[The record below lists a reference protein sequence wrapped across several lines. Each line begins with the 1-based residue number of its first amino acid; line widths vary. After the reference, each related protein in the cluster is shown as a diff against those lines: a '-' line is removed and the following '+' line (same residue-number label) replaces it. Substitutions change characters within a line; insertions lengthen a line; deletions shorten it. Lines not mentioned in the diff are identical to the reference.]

1 MNSLPEILS
10 VPGHGVI
17 LKVTRY
23 QNPGKDNIILLHG
36 GPGVSDEMTELAEWL
51 SHHFQ
56 VINFEQRGTGTDQKE
71 TSFTMDDYIAD
82 INHLADY
89 FGILRFHLFGHS
101 WGGLY
106 AQLYASQYP
115 EKLLSLFLCSPAS
128 GTGNQWQE
136 TESEIFRYNYNRSTL
151 WEWLGMAVNTVLGSM
166 GNKQAYSRLFRQI
179 IINYHK
185 GYNVEPPDKEKL
197 ARISS
202 VSGFKTR
209 KEIRKAKP
217 LPDKVNLSCPV
228 IITFG
233 EFDAYGKSKHYVTER
248 FPYANSAIIPDCGHT
263 PWKHNLEGFE
273 KVLGAFYLSIHNES

>member
-10 VPGHGVI
+10 VPGNGI
-17 LKVTRY
+17 TLKVTRY
-23 QNPGKDNIILLHG
+23 QNPEKDNIILLHG
-36 GPGVSDEMTELAEWL
+36 GPGVPDEMTELAEWL

-56 VINFEQRGTGTDQKE
+56 VINFEQRGIGTDQKE
-71 TSFTMDDYIAD
+71 TGFTMEDYIAD
-82 INHLADY
+82 VNHIADY
-89 FGILRFHLFGHS
+89 FGIIRFHLFGHS

-128 GTGNQWQE
+128 GTGSQWKE

-151 WEWLGMAVNTVLGSM
+151 WEWLGMAVNKVLGSL

-185 GYNVEPPDKEKL
+185 GYNVEPPDEEKL

-202 VSGFKTR
+202 VAGLKTR

-217 LPDKVNLSCPV
+217 LPDKVNLSFPV

-233 EFDAYGKSKHYVTER
+233 EFDAYGKSKQYVTER
-248 FPYANSAIIPDCGHT
+248 FPYATTAIIPHCGHT
-263 PWKHNLEGFE
+263 PWKHNREGFE
-273 KVLGAFYLSIHNES
+273 KVLCTFYLSIHNES